1 MKKIILITFII
12 GSAHAYENSHCLSNF
27 NAINIKHPDEN
38 FKYFKCSEK
47 EIEFDGKK
55 VSTIGCSAKN
65 GDYSYPKKVNDNE
78 FVSTIRTK
86 DKWGKEV
93 ILRTFYN
100 TQGQVTRIKESNG
113 GNFDKDFFSSSIT
126 FNYIKDTCV
135 ASQYFEGSMEERRNV
150 KYNIEACADWEE
162 YLENVAD
169 KTKRQACIKELKGA
183 LEIHHKHFAEKAF
196 FGESYKSLIAS
207 LSTPISILEENC
219 RVLTEDYKLYS
230 SVEVIKQ
237 DRNKPEIS
245 IKPDKN
251 EVIEE

>member
-1 MKKIILITFII
+1 MKKIILLTFII

-27 NAINIKHPDEN
+27 NTINKKHPTEN
-38 FKYFKCSEK
+38 FNYFKCSKK

-65 GDYSYPKKVNDNE
+65 GDYSYPEKVNDNE

-86 DKWGKEV
+86 NKWGKEV

-100 TQGQVTRIKESNG
+100 TQGQVTRIKESDG
-113 GNFDKDFFSSSIT
+113 GNWDEDFYSSSIT

-135 ASQYFEGSMEERRNV
+135 ASQYFGGGMNKRSRV
-150 KYNIEACADWEE
+150 KYNVEACADWEE

-169 KTKRQACIKELKGA
+169 KTKRQACLSELKGA
-183 LEIHHKHFAEKAF
+183 LEIHDKHFASSAF
-196 FGESYKSLIAS
+196 INSPYKSLISS
-207 LSTPISILEENC
+207 LSKPISTLEENC
-219 RVLTEDYKLYS
+219 RVLTEDYNLYG

-237 DRNKPEIS
+237 DRNKPIIS
-245 IKPDKN
+245 IKPDKK